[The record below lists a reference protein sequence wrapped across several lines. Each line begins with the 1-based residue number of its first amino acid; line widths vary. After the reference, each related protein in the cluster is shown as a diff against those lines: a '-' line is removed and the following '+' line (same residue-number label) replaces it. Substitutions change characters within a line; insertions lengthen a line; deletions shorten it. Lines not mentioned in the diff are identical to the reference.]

1 MADMAFDILVIVC
14 LLVLACR
21 WVGMTMEIKRLE
33 SRVSGLQRNMY
44 WEVDFLWN
52 EMKADEAEEDSAVEQ
67 PAWVDHPIWKTGGE
81 GKPEVK
87 GVVRS

>member
-14 LLVLACR
+14 LLVLVYR

-33 SRVSGLQRNMY
+33 SRVSGLQRTMY

-52 EMKADEAEEDSAVEQ
+52 EMKADQAEEDSVVEQ
-67 PAWVDHPIWKTGGE
+67 PAWVDHPIWKTGG
-81 GKPEVK
+81 GRKPEVK
-87 GVVRS
+87 NVVRP